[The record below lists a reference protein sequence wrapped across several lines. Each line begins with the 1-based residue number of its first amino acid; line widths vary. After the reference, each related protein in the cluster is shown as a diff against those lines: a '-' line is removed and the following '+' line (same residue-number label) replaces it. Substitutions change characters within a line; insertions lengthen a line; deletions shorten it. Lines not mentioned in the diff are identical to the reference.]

1 MSKGL
6 KYVFFAFCWSIA
18 IVVLSS
24 CRMPDMFSVSPYH
37 GSTEMERD
45 NGLDH
50 NEWGLGLSFTW
61 DLNPE
66 RYSNPQAV
74 PHPGYLILNP
84 DGTYWPKELLDQMKP
99 SSKPSDGGAFLFPL
113 SGKYIGSPSEI
124 PEDTERVKEA
134 LGSLGLHEEIR
145 DETE

>member
-6 KYVFFAFCWSIA
+6 KYVFCALYWSI
-18 IVVLSS
+18 VVIAFNS
-24 CRMPDMFSVSPYH
+24 CRMPDMFSVNPYF
-37 GSTEMERD
+37 GDTEMD
-45 NGLDH
+45 QANGLNN

-99 SSKPSDGGAFLFPL
+99 SSQP
-113 SGKYIGSPSEI
+113 EI
-124 PEDTERVKEA
+124 SKDPKLPEDTERVKDA
-134 LGSLGLHEEIR
+134 LDFLGLHEEIR